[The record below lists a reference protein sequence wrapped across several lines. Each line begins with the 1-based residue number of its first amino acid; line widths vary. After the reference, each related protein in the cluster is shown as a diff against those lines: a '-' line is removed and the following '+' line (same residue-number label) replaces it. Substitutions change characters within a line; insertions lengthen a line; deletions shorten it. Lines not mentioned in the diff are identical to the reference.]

1 MSVIVVPYS
10 AEWPGLFDRISAELR
25 VALADVPLVAIEHVG
40 STSVPGLAAK
50 PIIDVDVIV
59 RRESVPAAI
68 RALEAAGYAHR
79 GNLGLVDREAFTPP
93 DSRPARHVYLCVE
106 GTLQVRAHV
115 AVRDALR
122 ADAGLRGRYAAV
134 KTALAEDP
142 SMDIDRYI
150 AGKSDV
156 LQEVLA
162 ASALTDEEKRRLYAL
177 NTGT

>member
-1 MSVIVVPYS
+1 MTVVPYS
-10 AEWPGLFDRISAELR
+10 AEWPRLFEQIAASLEE
-25 VALADVPLVAIEHVG
+25 ALSEVPVVSIEHVG
-40 STSVPGLAAK
+40 STSVSGLAAK

-59 RRESVPAAI
+59 RREAVPAAI

-79 GNLGLVDREAFTPP
+79 GNLGLVDREAFFPP
-93 DSRPARHVYLCVE
+93 DDRPPRHVYLCVE

-122 ADAGLRGRYAAV
+122 ADVSLRDRYTAV
-134 KTALAEDP
+134 KTALAADA

-177 NTGT
+177 NTGG